1 MGVVEFEG
9 VLYQVYKANRGELR
23 LKPIQLEKLKIQ
35 AKNDIIKHFS
45 TEELMEE
52 IINKANEPRNEKVI
66 IERVGD

>member
-1 MGVVEFEG
+1 MQVVEFEG
-9 VLYQVYKANRGELR
+9 ALYQVYKANRGELR

-66 IERVGD
+66 IEKVGD

>member
-1 MGVVEFEG
+1 MQVVEFEG
-9 VLYQVYKANRGELR
+9 TLYQVYKANRGELR

-52 IINKANEPRNEKVI
+52 IINKTHEPRHEKVI
-66 IERVGD
+66 IERIGA

>member
-1 MGVVEFEG
+1 MQVVEFEG
-9 VLYQVYKANRGELR
+9 TLYQVYKANRGELR

-66 IERVGD
+66 IERLLQ

>member
-1 MGVVEFEG
+1 MQVVEFEG
-9 VLYQVYKANRGELR
+9 ALYQVYKANRGELR

-45 TEELMEE
+45 TEELMDE

-66 IERVGD
+66 IERIGD

>member
-1 MGVVEFEG
+1 MQVVEFEG
-9 VLYQVYKANRGELR
+9 NLYQVYKANRGELR

-66 IERVGD
+66 IEKVGD

>member
-1 MGVVEFEG
+1 MQVVEFEG
-9 VLYQVYKANRGELR
+9 ALYQVYKANRGELR

-52 IINKANEPRNEKVI
+52 IISKANEPRNEKVI
-66 IERVGD
+66 IERIDD

>member
-1 MGVVEFEG
+1 MQVVDFEG
-9 VLYQVYKANRGELR
+9 TLYQVYKANRGELR

-66 IERVGD
+66 IERIDD

>member
-1 MGVVEFEG
+1 MRVVEFEG
-9 VLYQVYKANRGELR
+9 ALYQVYKANRGELR

-66 IERVGD
+66 IEKVGD

>member
-1 MGVVEFEG
+1 MQVVEFEG
-9 VLYQVYKANRGELR
+9 ALYQVYKANRGELS

-52 IINKANEPRNEKVI
+52 IISKANEPRNEKVI
-66 IERVGD
+66 IERIDD

>member
-1 MGVVEFEG
+1 MQVVEFEG
-9 VLYQVYKANRGELR
+9 TLYQVYKANRGELR

-66 IERVGD
+66 IERIDD

>member
-1 MGVVEFEG
+1 MQVVEFEG
-9 VLYQVYKANRGELR
+9 TLYQVYKANRGELR

-52 IINKANEPRNEKVI
+52 IINKANEPRNEKVV
-66 IERVGD
+66 IETVGD

>member
-1 MGVVEFEG
+1 MRVVEFEG
-9 VLYQVYKANRGELR
+9 ALYQVYKANKGELR

-66 IERVGD
+66 IERIGE

>member
-1 MGVVEFEG
+1 MRVVEFEG
-9 VLYQVYKANRGELR
+9 TLYQVYKANRGELR

-52 IINKANEPRNEKVI
+52 IIIKANEPRNEKVV
-66 IERVGD
+66 IERIGD

>member
-1 MGVVEFEG
+1 MRVVEFEG
-9 VLYQVYKANRGELR
+9 ALYQVYKANRGELR

-45 TEELMEE
+45 TEELMDE

-66 IERVGD
+66 IERIGD